1 MSGDD
6 AISRSLSIRDSPR
19 PTISDFQKKEPI
31 SPCHVH
37 RSLLRVK
44 SHSISSKQSPTP
56 SQDSDVWHS
65 ESEAN
70 WTMVENP
77 LKDITQSQVLSEDE
91 PKEVDS
97 NSHSFSDS
105 AGRESKNAVHI
116 IYYIL

>member
-1 MSGDD
+1 MNRDD
-6 AISRSLSIRDSPR
+6 AISGSLSIQDSSR
-19 PTISDFQKKEPI
+19 PTIGDFPKKEPI
-31 SPCHVH
+31 SSRHVH
-37 RSLLRVK
+37 RSGVK
-44 SHSISSKQSPTP
+44 SHSLSSKQSPTP

-97 NSHSFSDS
+97 NSHSCFDS
-105 AGRESKNAVHI
+105 AGHESKNAVFI
-116 IYYIL
+116 

>member
-1 MSGDD
+1 M
-6 AISRSLSIRDSPR
+6 
-19 PTISDFQKKEPI
+19 
-31 SPCHVH
+31 
-37 RSLLRVK
+37 K

-97 NSHSFSDS
+97 NSHSIYS
-105 AGRESKNAVHI
+105 AGPESKSEWKC
-116 IYYIL
+116 L